1 MISCQDADVL
11 AAALSV
17 GSIDRTDDATLQ
29 LHLASCA
36 DCRRLAGEYMGAAAR
51 LPLALEP
58 LQPSPE
64 LRSRLMKAVYAEAA
78 AAAAEQAGTA
88 APRPW
93 WHRVWGRV
101 PAGRGFTVL
110 AGAAAVAVVAVFAW
124 ALAGRQPSPQRSASV
139 AVSGMPAAPGV
150 HGQLVMD
157 RADGEA
163 VLTVTGLAGPPQVA
177 GGSGVYEVWLIPAG
191 GSPVAAAFL
200 TRAPDGTW
208 TAAIHGDV
216 GSYATMAATAEPPG
230 GSSAPTGPK
239 VLEASLT
246 GA

>member
-1 MISCQDADVL
+1 VISCQDADVL

-17 GSIDRTDDATLQ
+17 GSIDRTDDAALQ

-36 DCRRLAGEYMGAAAR
+36 DCRRLAAEYMEAAAR

-78 AAAAEQAGTA
+78 AAAEQAGAVA
-88 APRPW
+88 AGPW
-93 WHRVWGRV
+93 WHRVWARV

-124 ALAGRQPSPQRSASV
+124 ALAGRQPSTQRSASV
-139 AVSGMPAAPGV
+139 AVNGMAAAPHA

-157 RADGEA
+157 WADGEA
-163 VLTVTGLAGPPQVA
+163 VLTVTGLPGPPQVA
-177 GGSGVYEVWLIPAG
+177 AGSGVYEVWLIPAG

-216 GSYATMAATAEPPG
+216 SSYATMAATAEPPG

-239 VLEASLT
+239 VLQASLT
-246 GA
+246 GV

>member
-36 DCRRLAGEYMGAAAR
+36 DCRRLAAEYMEAAAR

-78 AAAAEQAGTA
+78 AAADQASAGEQG
-88 APRPW
+88 PW
-93 WHRVWGRV
+93 WRRVWARV

-110 AGAAAVAVVAVFAW
+110 AGAAAVAVVAVSAW
-124 ALAGRQPSPQRSASV
+124 ALAGRQPSLQRSASV
-139 AVSGMPAAPGV
+139 AVGGMPAAPGA

-157 RADGEA
+157 RADGQA
-163 VLTVTGLAGPPQVA
+163 VLTVTGLPGPPQVA

-191 GSPVAAAFL
+191 GSPVPAAFL

-216 GSYATMAATAEPPG
+216 GSYATLAATAEPPG
-230 GSSAPTGPK
+230 GSSAPTGPR

>member
-1 MISCQDADVL
+1 VISCQDADVL

-29 LHLASCA
+29 VHLASCA
-36 DCRRLAGEYMGAAAR
+36 DCRRLAAEYMEAAAR

-78 AAAAEQAGTA
+78 AAAEQASAA
-88 APRPW
+88 APGPW
-93 WHRVWGRV
+93 WHRVWARV
-101 PAGRGFTVL
+101 PTGRGFTVL
-110 AGAAAVAVVAVFAW
+110 AGAAAVAVVAVVAL
-124 ALAGRQPSPQRSASV
+124 ALAGHQPALQRSVSV
-139 AVSGMPAAPGV
+139 AVSGMPAAPGA

-163 VLTVTGLAGPPQVA
+163 VLTVTGLPDPPQVS
-177 GGSGVYEVWLIPAG
+177 GGSGVYEVWLVPAG

-200 TRAPDGTW
+200 TKAPDGTW

-216 GSYATMAATAEPPG
+216 SSYTTMAATAEPPG
-230 GSSAPTGPK
+230 GSSMPTGPK